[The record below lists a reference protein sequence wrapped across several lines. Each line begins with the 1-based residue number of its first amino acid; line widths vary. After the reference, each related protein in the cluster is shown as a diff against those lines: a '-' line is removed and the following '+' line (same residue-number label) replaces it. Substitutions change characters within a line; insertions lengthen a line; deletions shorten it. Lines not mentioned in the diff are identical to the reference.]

1 MSALVLKGVHK
12 SFGLTSVIRGTDLE
26 INPQERVA
34 LIGPNGAGKST
45 LFALI
50 SGQLR
55 PDAGEIHLNGVDMT
69 GKAPY
74 LLARAGLGRSFQV
87 SNLFWS
93 LTVRDNL
100 TCAAMWCSGQRLG
113 MLARRQASF
122 ALMQRV
128 DDLLETLGLSERAH
142 VKASALSYA
151 EQRVLEIG
159 MTVASEPQC
168 VLLDEPT
175 AGMSKAETHRVIEL
189 IKRISTGRTLVIIEH
204 DMNVVFNLADRV
216 AVLVYGRV
224 LAFDRPAAIRSNP
237 EVQSAYLGQHASQS
251 ALPHA

>member
-100 TCAAMWCSGQRLG
+100 TCAAMWFSGQRLG

-159 MTVASEPQC
+159 MTVASEPNC
-168 VLLDEPT
+168 MLLDEPT
-175 AGMSKAETHRVIEL
+175 ASLDPQNTQTVVTL
-189 IKRISTGRTLVIIEH
+189 IHEAIAAG
-204 DMNVVFNLADRV
+204 A
-216 AVLVYGRV
+216 
-224 LAFDRPAAIRSNP
+224 AAIGIFHDQAVGNQLATRRIDMTHFRSITCAA
-237 EVQSAYLGQHASQS
+237 Q
-251 ALPHA
+251 

>member
-1 MSALVLKGVHK
+1 MSALVLKAVRK
-12 SFGLTSVIRGTDLE
+12 SFGLTQVIRGTDLE
-26 INPQERVA
+26 INPHERVA

-50 SGQLR
+50 SGQLA
-55 PDAGEIHLNGVDMT
+55 PDDGKIFMNGVDMT
-69 GKAPY
+69 GKPPHQM
-74 LLARAGLGRSFQV
+74 ARAGLGRSFQV

-100 TCAAMWCSGQRLG
+100 TCAAMWASGQRLG
-113 MLARRQASF
+113 MLARRQAASV
-122 ALMQRV
+122 LTQRV
-128 DDLLETLGLSERAH
+128 DGLLDTLGLTERAQ
-142 VKASALSYA
+142 VKASELSYA

-168 VLLDEPT
+168 LLLDEPT

-189 IKRISTGRTLVIIEH
+189 IKHISTGRTLVIIEH
-204 DMNVVFNLADRV
+204 DMNVVFNLADRI

-224 LAFDRPAAIRSNP
+224 LAFGSPAAIRSNS